1 MAAVFEEKRR
11 SASRNPRGQKSDDAS
26 AAPFG
31 RVPPHSIDSEQA
43 LLACCI
49 MDGGQESIT
58 NCVGVKLTPES
69 FFKPAHQMIFKI
81 LLDLYNKGTPV
92 DEIILSDELRAKNL
106 LDEVGGIAYINEVTN
121 RIDTPAHMPHY
132 LSRVKDLALV
142 RRLIRTSIK
151 TIEEAYSDQENLD
164 QFLEKVEQEVFSIS
178 EDRISD
184 TAKPVKDSVEGA
196 VNLINKMI
204 QRKGELTG
212 ISTGFIDLDK
222 LTFGFHPQEMIVV
235 AARPSQGKTS
245 IALNMAEA
253 AILPADKNKA
263 VATLVFSLEMSSEQ
277 LAMRLLC
284 GHARADMQQL
294 KDGFLSKEKHADLA
308 RSAAALKDAPL
319 WIDDS
324 GNLTILEMRAKARRL
339 HAQKKLGLVIIDYL
353 QLITG
358 TDPRV
363 PREQQIAEISRGIKA
378 MAKELNV
385 PVIVAAQLNRES
397 EKEKRQPRISDLRES
412 GSIEQDADIVLLIS
426 RKKDFDEA
434 EEQTSSMLMRDL
446 ILAKQRNGPTGIVGL
461 VFNKRITKF
470 ENYTKREDEE

>member
-11 SASRNPRGQKSDDAS
+11 DASRRPRGSKGDDSTSVS
-26 AAPFG
+26 ALG

-49 MDGGQESIT
+49 MDGGQESMT
-58 NCVGVKLTPES
+58 LCVEAKLSPDS
-69 FFKPAHQMIFKI
+69 FFKPSHQVLFKI

-92 DEIILSDELRAKNL
+92 DEIILSDELRARGQL
-106 LDEVGGIAYINEVTN
+106 EEIGGIAYINEVTN
-121 RIDTPAHMPHY
+121 RIDTPAHLPHY
-132 LSRVKDLALV
+132 LTRVRDLALV

-151 TIEEAYSDQENLD
+151 TIEEAYGDHDNLE
-164 QFLEKVEQEVFSIS
+164 QFLEKVEQEVFKIS

-184 TAKPVKDSVEGA
+184 SAKPVKDSVEGA
-196 VNLINKMI
+196 VNLINRMI

-212 ISTGFIDLDK
+212 ISTGFVDLDK

-245 IALNMAEA
+245 IALNMAES
-253 AILPADKNKA
+253 AILPKNKKNA

-294 KDGFLSKEKHADLA
+294 KDGFLSKEKHAELA

-324 GNLTILEMRAKARRL
+324 GNLSILEMRAKARRL
-339 HAQKKLGLVIIDYL
+339 HSQKKLGLVIIDYL
-353 QLITG
+353 QLISG
-358 TDPRV
+358 TDSRA

-426 RKKDFDEA
+426 RKKDFDEH
-434 EEQTSSMLMRDL
+434 EEQTASTVLRDL
-446 ILAKQRNGPTGIVGL
+446 ILAKQRNGPVGIVGL
-461 VFNKRITKF
+461 TFNKRITKF
-470 ENYTKREDEE
+470 ENYTEQEE